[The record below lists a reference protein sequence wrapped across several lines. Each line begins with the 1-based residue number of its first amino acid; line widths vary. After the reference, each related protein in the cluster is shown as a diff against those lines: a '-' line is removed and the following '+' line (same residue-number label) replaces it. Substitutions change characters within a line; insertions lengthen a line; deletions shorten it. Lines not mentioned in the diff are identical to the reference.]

1 VNAVVALPEPPADA
15 DRLRDV
21 ADTLRQHAEKFEV
34 TFQEALLIW
43 NLAPQAYR
51 APEADAL
58 HRSLTTTRPV
68 AREIAAGMEAACR
81 AFERYA
87 DDLDELDR
95 ERGSLLDARSLGAPS
110 PLWDEDGGSDGA
122 AAVMNEIAHREWER
136 RINRDTAA
144 LAEKYDEVTER
155 CAAAL
160 HAIAGV
166 PRKVSASW
174 AGPEAAPSPSPTD
187 SAGLALLDRL
197 ATSPDA
203 AALLS
208 AHPGWTV
215 VIGRTSP
222 AGIARWWE
230 ALDAEIAGALLTAV
244 PTFLGNLDGVAIAD
258 RVAVHRGRAREY
270 LRELRIARQALKDLS
285 IPRGRPTAT
294 QALDRRRER
303 ARLDREI
310 AYFQRVA
317 DGTKLLYAWDPDHG
331 SLIEMTGDPSTAK
344 TALFVVPGTNAN
356 ADAFMSERPVTKFAE
371 WQVRSGGGSVL
382 AFTVLTGPMP
392 QLSTFI
398 EAGPEW
404 NRFAEER
411 GGEYARFIQGVD
423 ATRPGLWTMS
433 YEHSY
438 GGGVGSEAEKHG
450 GTVDTRFLAAS
461 VGAIGPYEPH
471 DGTAYFATQ
480 AADDINRYYAG
491 IGIGPVGFSVAPE
504 SIPGVHIVDSGLPGP
519 DIAMLAEY
527 AYTSNPGALVD
538 IVRDSV
544 EHHTA
549 LMSDDESINGPV
561 LDAVRSLLD
570 NKGKVR

>member
-1 VNAVVALPEPPADA
+1 MTAAIVLPEPPVDAELLREAADA
-15 DRLRDV
+15 
-21 ADTLRQHAEKFEV
+21 LRQKTDRFE
-34 TFQEALLIW
+34 TSFQEALVLW

-87 DDLDELDR
+87 DDLDDLALQ
-95 ERGSLLDARSLGAPS
+95 RGSLLDARALGAP
-110 PLWDEDGGSDGA
+110 PPVWDNGADGA
-122 AAVMNEIAHREWER
+122 AVAMNEIAHREWQLS
-136 RINRDTAA
+136 IDRDAAVLTAR
-144 LAEKYDEVTER
+144 YDEVTQR

-160 HAIAGV
+160 RAIADV
-166 PRKVSASW
+166 PWPVFASW
-174 AGPEAAPSPSPTD
+174 AGPEAAQPSSPTD
-187 SAGLALLDRL
+187 AAGLALLDRL

-203 AALLS
+203 QVLLS
-208 AHPGWTV
+208 THPEWSV
-215 VIGRTSP
+215 VIGRTAP
-222 AGIARWWE
+222 AEIARWWDT
-230 ALDAEIAGALLTAV
+230 LDADVAGALLASA
-244 PTFLGNLDGVAIAD
+244 PKFFGNLDGVAIAD
-258 RVAVHRGRAREY
+258 RVAVHRRRAREY
-270 LRELRIARQALKDLS
+270 LRALRIERQTLQDLR
-285 IPRGRPTAT
+285 IPRGRPTAL
-294 QALDRRRER
+294 QVLDRRRER

-310 AYFQRVA
+310 AYFERVA
-317 DGTKLLYAWDPDHG
+317 DGSTLLYAWDPDHG
-331 SLIEMTGDPSTAK
+331 SLIELTGDPSTAE
-344 TALFVVPGTNAN
+344 TALFVVPGTNVD
-356 ADAFMSERPVTKFAE
+356 ADAFMAKRPVTGFAE
-371 WQVRSGGGSVL
+371 WQVRSGGGSVV
-382 AFTVLTGPMP
+382 AFTVMTGPMP

-471 DGTAYFATQ
+471 DGTVYFATQ

-527 AYTSNPGALVD
+527 AYTSNPGALVN
-538 IVRDSV
+538 IVHDSV

-549 LMSDDESINGPV
+549 LMSDDERVNGKILRQV
-561 LDAVRSLLD
+561 AQTLRRAGGDE
-570 NKGKVR
+570 